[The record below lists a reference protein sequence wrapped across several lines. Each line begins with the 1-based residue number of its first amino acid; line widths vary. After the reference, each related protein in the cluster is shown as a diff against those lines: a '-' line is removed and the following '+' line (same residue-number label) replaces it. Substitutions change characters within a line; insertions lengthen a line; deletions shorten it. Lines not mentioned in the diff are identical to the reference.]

1 MAFMRAAIEA
11 DPELVIM
18 NVPKQIEYAR
28 LEHESDNNYRFVE
41 ADGIVRGVWITVRN
55 ISVYLRCTDHG
66 VVVTMYPKGRE
77 TEVLTG
83 ALGRFV
89 EAEQV

>member
-1 MAFMRAAIEA
+1 MDA
-11 DPELVIM
+11 L
-18 NVPKQIEYAR
+18 KQTEYAR
-28 LEHESDNNYRFVE
+28 LEHESDNDYRFVE
-41 ADGIVRGVWITVRN
+41 ADGIIKGVWITVRN

-77 TEVLTG
+77 TDVLTG